1 MKLVSLI
8 SACALSLGAAGSA
21 QADVIFNNF
30 GPNYAYAT
38 NGGYDVGN
46 SPIFGGTIVA
56 PRVLFTSNG
65 DYSVT
70 QIDLALGYF
79 PDEFVGE
86 VNAVTVS
93 LYSSTLDLL
102 GSWNL
107 SNLANVFESSVQTIS
122 GISNVS
128 LTAGSSY
135 WLQVSNPETRSLW
148 NFNSTGAT
156 GTVCSRSC
164 KTDTLTAFDVI
175 GTSAAV
181 PGPIAGVPGPI
192 AGAGLPGLMLAGGGL
207 LGWWRRRK
215 AIPAA

>member
-70 QIDLALGYF
+70 QIDLARR
-79 PDEFVGE
+79 PP
-86 VNAVTVS
+86 TS
-93 LYSSTLDLL
+93 H
-102 GSWNL
+102 
-107 SNLANVFESSVQTIS
+107 
-122 GISNVS
+122 
-128 LTAGSSY
+128 
-135 WLQVSNPETRSLW
+135 
-148 NFNSTGAT
+148 
-156 GTVCSRSC
+156 
-164 KTDTLTAFDVI
+164 
-175 GTSAAV
+175 TSAQ
-181 PGPIAGVPGPI
+181 
-192 AGAGLPGLMLAGGGL
+192 
-207 LGWWRRRK
+207 
-215 AIPAA
+215 AITSCRSHRT

>member
-21 QADVIFNNF
+21 QADVIYNNF

-38 NGGYDVGN
+38 NGGYLVGN
-46 SPIFGGTIVA
+46 TPLFGGTIAA
-56 PRVLFTSNG
+56 PRVPFTSNG

-86 VNAVTVS
+86 VNAVTVA
-93 LYSSTLDLL
+93 LYSNNFDLL

-107 SNLANVFESSVQTIS
+107 SNLANAFESSVQTIS

-135 WLQVSNPETRSLW
+135 WLQVSNPETRSLL
-148 NFNSTGAT
+148 NYNNTGVT
-156 GTVCSRSC
+156 GTVCSLSC

-175 GTSAAV
+175 GTPAAV
-181 PGPIAGVPGPI
+181 PGPIAAVPGPI
-192 AGAGLPGLMLAGGGL
+192 AGAGLPGLILASGGL
-207 LGWWRRRK
+207 LGWWRRRQK
-215 AIPAA
+215 TA